1 MTIELDDLFIRP
13 NWPAPANIKAYSS
26 LRESLV
32 GMPEVPSNLNNPKP
46 GNVDRARLKTL
57 LALPNE
63 PIWLTQTHSTIALK
77 ATSANMGKEGD
88 ASFTNESDQVCA
100 VMTADCLPILLSNR
114 EGTFAAAIHAGWRGL
129 ANGIIENTL
138 KAAAIAPEEIVVWLG
153 PAIGPNKF
161 EVREEVFNAFTQK
174 DAEAKLAF
182 RQVSE
187 QQWLG
192 DLFTLAKQRL
202 HKQGVTQIFGGE
214 YCTHSDPD
222 RFYSYR
228 RDKGLQGRIVSL
240 VWITQPT

>member
-1 MTIELDDLFIRP
+1 MTTDLNELFIQP
-13 NWPAPANIKAYSS
+13 NWPAPAGVKAYSS
-26 LRESLV
+26 LRHSLV
-32 GMPEVPSNLNNPKP
+32 GIPQFASSPNNPKP

-57 LALPNE
+57 LQLPNE

-77 ATSANMGKEGD
+77 ATAANSGKEAD
-88 ASFTNESDQVCA
+88 ASFTDETNQVCA
-100 VMTADCLPILLSNR
+100 VMTADCLPVLLCNR

-138 KAAAIAPEEIVVWLG
+138 KAAAIIPEEILVWLG
-153 PAIGPNKF
+153 PAIGPDKF
-161 EVREEVFNAFTQK
+161 EVRQDVVDAFTQH
-174 DAEAKLAF
+174 DSEAKTAF
-182 RQVSE
+182 RQISE

-202 HKQGVTQIFGGE
+202 HKQGITQIFGGD

-228 RDKGLQGRIVSL
+228 RDNGLQGRIVSL
-240 VWITQPT
+240 IWIAP